1 MSRWPKKLNEQV
13 EKRDICRQHVLYRM
27 NYGRHN
33 FFNESSAA
41 IRMKHDSGPVHSV
54 ATGDSK
60 PQDSHALRRVHYS
73 TSRGISTGEAV
84 VEKESKLEKSQSRK
98 YSL

>member
-1 MSRWPKKLNEQV
+1 
-13 EKRDICRQHVLYRM
+13 M

-73 TSRGISTGEAV
+73 TSRGISTDAV
-84 VEKESKLEKSQSRK
+84 VEKECMLEKSRSRK